1 MRRALYSVLLL
12 TAAFS
17 LTAAAATPCKPKLDH
32 RKLDQ
37 TAIGNLQVQKVNSWK
52 EEWRMDPKKTAQHEV
67 VSAPLTQ
74 TLFRSVDAVP
84 VTFVKGDD
92 RAQVFAYSED
102 GRKVEV
108 TMKKPEWLL
117 PYSGIYKIM
126 MWVVTDVK
134 TTCTK

>member
-1 MRRALYSVLLL
+1 MRRAFYTALLF
-12 TAAFS
+12 TAAIS
-17 LTAAAATPCKPKLDH
+17 ATASAATPCKPKLDH

-67 VSAPLTQ
+67 VASSLTQ
-74 TLFRSVDAVP
+74 MEHRTWESVP
-84 VTFVKGDD
+84 VTFIKGDD
-92 RAQVFAYSED
+92 RTQVYSFRENE
-102 GRKVEV
+102 RSYEI

-134 TTCTK
+134 TTCPK